1 MNRITAYFEEPEDVP
16 AVDDFFVVVAT
27 AGYYVITPDAAEQVA
42 ALLRRFPRPRWL
54 RFTDHV
60 GSAIHLRADTV
71 LAVVQSTTAQ
81 RQGERDFRRARKL
94 EEKTDRRPWEDD
106 D

>member
-1 MNRITAYFEEPEDVP
+1 MNRLMAYFEEPEDVP
-16 AVDDFFVVVAT
+16 AVDDYFVVVT
-27 AGYYVITPDAAEQVA
+27 DSGYFVITPGTAEQVA

-81 RQGERDFRRARKL
+81 RQGERDFRRARDQ
-94 EEKTDRRPWEDD
+94 EEKADRRPWEDD